1 MEIPFTLVTTG
12 VLALLFFVHSLRTI
26 NARRD
31 TKTNLGDGGNDT
43 MLRRIRTHG
52 NFAEYVPFLMFMLFL
67 LETSGVPALVLGAFS
82 ASVVLGRCLHAYGL
96 YSPATPGKARVL
108 GMQLTLWPLILG
120 GMYLL
125 YLGLIVV

>member
-12 VLALLFFVHSLRTI
+12 VLALIFFTHSLRTI

-31 TKTNLGDGGNDT
+31 TKTNLGDGGNDI

-52 NFAEYVPFLMFMLFL
+52 NFAEYVPFLMFILFL
-67 LETSGVPALVLGAFS
+67 LETQGVPVLFLGAF
-82 ASVVLGRCLHAYGL
+82 ALAVVLGRLLHAYGL
-96 YSPATPGKARVL
+96 YSPATPGVARVL

-120 GMYLL
+120 GMYLI
-125 YLGLIVV
+125 YLGLF